1 MDFRDRLAKLFAM
14 LGSDNAGER
23 ENARTKIDEILRKN
37 RKTWNDLTELL
48 QTGSASLNWNTD
60 DDDAAPSGETTG
72 ANVNALDLVY
82 YLLQEYSEMSCSHA
96 YVATALWGL
105 HTHVY
110 NQFMVTPRLALVSP
124 VRGCGKT
131 TVLALLQFLTAR
143 GRKEDGITAAAIF
156 RLVDREHCTLLI
168 DEADNLGLDRDSTLR
183 SVLNSGH
190 RRGGSLTRVIK
201 DTPRKFSTFAPLA
214 IAAIGALPLPVIHRS
229 IVVHM
234 SRSTRNLRRFDET
247 DPAVNTAYV
256 MIRKW
261 ARDVQLQHDPDLPAE
276 LRNRP
281 ADNWRPLISV
291 GDSFGPAWGASAREA
306 AIYFSQTHR
315 DEDAAVILLDDIR
328 CVFNNLGVD
337 RLASAT
343 LVAELIGMDDALWA
357 DWRGLRDDQQP
368 RRLSQGELARLLAPF
383 GIRPQTIWPRQR
395 KQGAKSQKGYLRAQF
410 EAVWRSYCDAA
421 GTPAQTSKR
430 NRLRGN

>member
-1 MDFRDRLAKLFAM
+1 MDFRDRLAKLFAL
-14 LGSDNAGER
+14 LGSDNLGER

-37 RKTWNDLTELL
+37 RKSWNDLTELL
-48 QTGSASLNWNTD
+48 QMGSVSPNWNTD
-60 DDDAAPSGETTG
+60 DDDAAPYGETTD
-72 ANVNALDLVY
+72 ANVSALDLVHH
-82 YLLQEYSEMSCSHA
+82 LLREYSEMSCSHA
-96 YVATALWGL
+96 YVATALWSL

-156 RLVDREHCTLLI
+156 RLVDREHCTLLL
-168 DEADNLGLDRDSTLR
+168 DEADNLGLDRDGILR

-201 DTPRKFSTFAPLA
+201 DAPRRFSTFAPLA
-214 IAAIGALPLPVIHRS
+214 IAAIGTLPLPVMHRS
-229 IVVHM
+229 LVIHM

-247 DPAVNTAYV
+247 DPVVNAAYA
-256 MIRKW
+256 MIRTW
-261 ARDVQLQHDPDLPAE
+261 ARDVQLQHDPELPTE

-281 ADNWRPLISV
+281 ADNWRVLIAV
-291 GDSFGPAWGASAREA
+291 ADSFGPAWGTRAREA
-306 AIYFSQTHR
+306 AVDFSRAHR
-315 DEDAAVILLDDIR
+315 DEDAQVTLLNDI
-328 CVFNNLGVD
+328 CHVFNDLGAD
-337 RLASAT
+337 RLASKT
-343 LVAELIGMDDALWA
+343 LVAGLVEMDDALWA

-383 GIRPQTIWPRQR
+383 GIRPRTIWPRQR
-395 KQGAKSQKGYLRAQF
+395 NRGTKSAKGYMRSQF
-410 EAVWRSYCDAA
+410 TKAWREFC
-421 GTPAQTSKR
+421 
-430 NRLRGN
+430 